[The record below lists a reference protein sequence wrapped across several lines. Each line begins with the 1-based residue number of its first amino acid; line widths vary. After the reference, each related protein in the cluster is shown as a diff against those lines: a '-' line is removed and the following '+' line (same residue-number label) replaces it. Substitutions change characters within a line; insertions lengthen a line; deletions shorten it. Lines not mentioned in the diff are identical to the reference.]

1 MKLMQF
7 SYRLLAP
14 RYWLWWLGMGM
25 LWNIT
30 RLPLRWQLEMG
41 KFLGITGYYLAARR
55 RHIAEV
61 NIRLCFPEL
70 SATQQQ
76 TLVKQHFSSLGMGLL
91 EMLNAWWS
99 SDERL
104 EKFGQIEGLEHLQQ
118 ALSRGHGVIL
128 LSAHFA
134 SLEIATRFLIM
145 QLPVHATYRPHENPV
160 VEYWMQKNRAAHA
173 EKAIPRESV
182 REMVRSLQNNKPLWF
197 APDQNFGHKS
207 SVFAPF
213 FGIPAATTTA
223 TARLARLSGAAVVPF
238 FVKRVATGYQV
249 ILQPML
255 NQFPGEDEVENA
267 TKINQL
273 IEQQVRQAPEQYLWV
288 HRRFKDRPD
297 GATSFYLRES

>member
-1 MKLMQF
+1 MMQPTESYKLF
-7 SYRLLAP
+7 AP
-14 RYWLWWLGMGM
+14 RYWLWWLGMGI
-25 LWNIT
+25 LWVIT
-30 RLPLRWQLEMG
+30 RLPLPWQLSVG
-41 KFLGITGYYLAARR
+41 KFIGITGYYIATRR
-55 RHIAEV
+55 RHIATV
-61 NIRLCFPEL
+61 NIQLCFPEL
-70 SATQQQ
+70 SPIQQQ
-76 TLVKQHFSSLGMGLL
+76 NLVKQHFSSLGMGLL

-99 SDERL
+99 SDQRIV
-104 EKFGQIEGLEHLQQ
+104 KFGQIEGMEHLQQ
-118 ALSRGHGVIL
+118 ALARGQGVIL

-160 VEYWMQKNRAAHA
+160 IEYWMQKSRSAHA

-182 REMVRSLQNNKPLWF
+182 REMVRSLRANKPLWF

-213 FGIPAATTTA
+213 FNIPAATTTA

-255 NQFPGEDEVENA
+255 PNFPVEDEVANA
-267 TKINQL
+267 TVINQL
-273 IEQQVRQAPEQYLWV
+273 IEQQVRCAPEQYLWT

-297 GATSFYLRES
+297 GGESFYTRG